1 MTAMTSSA
9 SSARTLRPAQNRRLA
24 EFGTTIFAEMS
35 ALALRTGSINLGQ
48 GFPDTDGPEE
58 IREAAVRALRDGRG
72 NQYPPGPGV
81 PELRTAIT
89 DHQRRRYGL
98 EFDPDT
104 EVLVTAGATEAIAA
118 ALLGLLEPGD
128 EVIALEPYYDSYAA
142 CIAMAGGTRVP
153 VTLRPS
159 GGTAGGSADTGDTGE
174 ERRFRLDLDELRA
187 AVTDRTRLLLI
198 NTPHNPTGT
207 VLTRAEL
214 TAIAELAVE
223 RDLLVVTDEVYEH
236 LVFDDAEHLP
246 LASFPGMRER
256 TVTIGSAGKTFS
268 FTGWKVGWVTAA
280 PALVTAVRSAKQYLT
295 YVASGPFQYAV
306 AEALALPDSYFEAF
320 RADMLAKRDVLAAGL
335 SDAGF
340 EVFRTAG
347 TYFITTDIRPLGE
360 TDGFAFCR
368 ALPERAGVVAI
379 PNAVFY
385 DHRDQGAP
393 FVRFAF
399 CKRTSV
405 LEEAASRLKSLAA

>member
-1 MTAMTSSA
+1 MTSS
-9 SSARTLRPAQNRRLA
+9 TRPLLNRRLA

-35 ALALRTGSINLGQ
+35 ALALSTGSINLGQ

-58 IREAAVRALRDGRG
+58 VREAAVRALRDGRG

-81 PELRTAIT
+81 PELRAAVAA
-89 DHQRRRYGL
+89 HQERRYGL
-98 EFDPDT
+98 SYDPDT

-118 ALLGLLEPGD
+118 TLLALLEPGD

-153 VTLRPS
+153 VTLRPHE
-159 GGTAGGSADTGDTGE
+159 GS
-174 ERRFRLDLDELRA
+174 FRLGLDELRA

-214 TAIAELAVE
+214 AAIAELAVE

-236 LVFDDAEHLP
+236 LVFGDAGHLP
-246 LASFPGMRER
+246 LATFPGMRER

-280 PALVTAVRSAKQYLT
+280 PGLVTAVRSAKQYLT
-295 YVASGPFQYAV
+295 YVSSGPFQYAV
-306 AEALALPDSYFEAF
+306 AEALALPDSYFADF
-320 RADMLAKRDVLAAGL
+320 RADMLAKRDLLATGL
-335 SDAGF
+335 TEAGF
-340 EVFRTAG
+340 EVFRPAG

-360 TDGFAFCR
+360 SDGFAFCR

-385 DHRDQGAP
+385 DHREAGAP

-399 CKRTSV
+399 CKRTEV
-405 LEEAASRLKSLAA
+405 LEEAVKRLKSLAG